1 MEAGWSEEEPLNPH
15 ILPIAGGILSL
26 LGIWKRI
33 FLHGGCIL
41 IISYLLLRGL
51 SSGRLPVV
59 GPHDT
64 LNLLGAST
72 VLMAIPFMVLTDVRK
87 NTLFFR
93 LLSLMSGSFILSSLL
108 FRPHDGAI
116 PPVLR
121 TFWFEIHV
129 VSAFLSYGLFGI
141 GAIFGIDFLLKKD
154 MRSLDLKYR
163 SILTGYTLFS
173 FSMITGGI
181 WAFYAWGT
189 YWLWTPKELW
199 TVILWLFYGL
209 YLHMRVSKRWNNLM
223 AIAGITGFGVV
234 LFTYLGVSLL
244 MKSSHSF

>member
-1 MEAGWSEEEPLNPH
+1 METTWSEEEPLNPY
-15 ILPIAGGILSL
+15 ILIVTGGILSL

-33 FLHGGCIL
+33 FLYAGGIIIIFYL
-41 IISYLLLRGL
+41 ILRGL
-51 SSGRLPVV
+51 LSER
-59 GPHDT
+59 
-64 LNLLGAST
+64 LNLLGAYT
-72 VLMAIPFMVLTDVRK
+72 ILIAIPFMLITDIKK
-87 NTLFFR
+87 NTLFSR
-93 LLSLMSGSFILSSLL
+93 LLSLISGSFILSSLL
-108 FRPHDGAI
+108 FKPFEGAI

-121 TFWFEIHV
+121 TFWFEMHV
-129 VSAFLSYGLFGI
+129 VSAFFSYGLFGI

-154 MRSLDLKYR
+154 IRSLDLQYR

-209 YLHMRVSKRWNNLM
+209 YLHMRLSGRWNNLM
-223 AIAGITGFGVV
+223 GIVGFTGFGVV